1 MRPYFRKKKFIF
13 IPLGIIALVT
23 VVSFVV
29 MGLWNYLMPVI
40 FHLGTITFWQAA
52 GLFILCKILFG
63 FGKGGYRGG
72 APWMRRR
79 MEERFKNM
87 TPEQKEKFRQHMRQH
102 CGDHYG
108 RWKYDEGFPF
118 EHEKPSPGNEDPAAR

>member
-1 MRPYFRKKKFIF
+1 MRPYFSKKKFIF
-13 IPLGIIALVT
+13 IPLGIVAFVT
-23 VVSFVV
+23 VISFVV
-29 MGLWNYLMPVI
+29 MGLWNYLMPAI

-63 FGKGGYRGG
+63 FGKGYRGG

-87 TPEQKEKFRQHMRQH
+87 TPEQKEKFKEHMRQH
-102 CGDHYG
+102 CDHYG
-108 RWKYDEGFPF
+108 RWKYAGGFPF
-118 EHEKPSPGNEDPAAR
+118 EQDKPSPEPENPTEK